1 MGRQK
6 ALKILN
12 PVMFLVFLSV
22 AAGGAAKLMDAV
34 DYMTFKQ
41 FHPVAG
47 VTLVV
52 LAVLH
57 IILNWPWV
65 RQQLGRKRK

>member
-1 MGRQK
+1 MNRQK
-6 ALKILN
+6 ALKVLN

-22 AAGGAAKLMDAV
+22 SAGGVAKLLDAV
-34 DYMTFKQ
+34 DYLTFKR

-47 VTLVV
+47 LTLVA

-57 IILNWPWV
+57 VILNWPWV
-65 RQQLGRKRK
+65 RQQFGGKRK